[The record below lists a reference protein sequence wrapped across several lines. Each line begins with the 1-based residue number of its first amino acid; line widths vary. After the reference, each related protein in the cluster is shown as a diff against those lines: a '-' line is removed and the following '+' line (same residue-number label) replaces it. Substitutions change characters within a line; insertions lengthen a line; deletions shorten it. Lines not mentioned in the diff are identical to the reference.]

1 MRSVTEPYKD
11 KVLRGSRDGFV
22 ETLVCNAAL
31 LRRRIRDSR
40 FSMEMYTVGERSRT
54 DVAVCYIDDKVD
66 KKLLERIENLISSIE
81 VEALTMNI
89 ESLAECMFKGK
100 WINPFPK
107 YKYSERPDTAA
118 AALFDGNIVIM
129 VDTSPAVMIIP
140 TNVFDII
147 EEADDFNFSPMIGT
161 YIRLS
166 RFFFTLLTVFL
177 TPPVILQLFI
187 LELAVDGLKLAAV
200 NTPGMLSTPLSIL
213 AGIVVGEYAV
223 ESGWFNSESLLYMAV
238 VTVGTY

>member
-1 MRSVTEPYKD
+1 MMIRYTRLILLGGIGVISVLSNIFPE
-11 KVLRGSRDGFV
+11 
-22 ETLVCNAAL
+22 
-31 LRRRIRDSR
+31 
-40 FSMEMYTVGERSRT
+40 YTHDMVQ
-54 DVAVCYIDDKVD
+54 
-66 KKLLERIENLISSIE
+66 N
-81 VEALTMNI
+81 
-89 ESLAECMFKGK
+89 F
-100 WINPFPK
+100 
-107 YKYSERPDTAA
+107 
-118 AALFDGNIVIM
+118 FDGNIVIM

-177 TPPVILQLFI
+177 TPVWLLLESNPQWVPEWLKFITISEDITVPVILQLFI

-238 VTVGTY
+238 VTVGTYSQASFEMGYALKIHKNSQSDSGAVLWKNRTSGRSHICDSACML